1 MDFRKLL
8 TRSFSGL
15 IYCLIIVLAI
25 YMGPLG
31 VAVLAALLSSLA
43 CIEFAKISYDSGSK
57 YHIPLITDITSCIL
71 LSFTPFSPI
80 LALGWLSVMI
90 VRFVEQ
96 LYIKE
101 KDPVRDL
108 AHSVL
113 VQGWIAV
120 PLFLMSLI
128 AELWQ
133 PMIILAIFLFIWI
146 NDTGAYLIG
155 SIFGKHRLFERISP
169 KKSWEGFI
177 GGMAFNLGFSV
188 LCFFFGKHF
197 FGLQDANVWIW
208 IGLAVIVTVF
218 GTWGDLI
225 ESMIKRTLKIKDSGN
240 LIPGH
245 GGILDRIDSLLLALP
260 ATFIYLCILEMTIL

>member
-8 TRSFSGL
+8 TRSLSGL

-43 CIEFAKISYDSGSK
+43 CIEFAKISHDSGSK

-80 LALGWLSVMI
+80 LALGWLTVMI

-169 KKSWEGFI
+169 KNPG
-177 GGMAFNLGFSV
+177 
-188 LCFFFGKHF
+188 
-197 FGLQDANVWIW
+197 
-208 IGLAVIVTVF
+208 
-218 GTWGDLI
+218 
-225 ESMIKRTLKIKDSGN
+225 KDSLVVWLSISASRSYASFSENISSVCRKQMSGY
-240 LIPGH
+240 G
-245 GGILDRIDSLLLALP
+245 LDLPLSLLCSALGV
-260 ATFIYLCILEMTIL
+260 ISLNQ